1 MEDRPQNVTYFAR
14 TNVRQPARTFGICE
28 ADRLSHMYVIGK
40 TGTGKST
47 LFETLIRQD
56 IARGRGFAL
65 IDPHG
70 DLADRVHAA
79 VQSSQR
85 SDVIHVD
92 VADPGQPFGYN
103 PLRHVRSDR
112 RPLAASGM
120 LEVFRKM

>member
-1 MEDRPQNVTYFAR
+1 MEERAQNVTYFAR
-14 TNVRQPARTFGICE
+14 TNVRQPYRTFGIRD

-56 IARGRGFAL
+56 IARGRGFSP

-79 VQSSQR
+79 ALSSHR
-85 SDVIHVD
+85 NDIIHVN

-103 PLRHVRSDR
+103 PL
-112 RPLAASGM
+112 
-120 LEVFRKM
+120 